1 MLALNIKLTLLS
13 CIILDYNIIINKVIE
28 LISFKKLN
36 YISLNTIFIAS
47 LLVSS
52 FSLVLKKL

>member
-13 CIILDYNIIINKVIE
+13 CIILDYNIVINKVIE

-36 YISLNTIFIAS
+36 YITEG
-47 LLVSS
+47 
-52 FSLVLKKL
+52 